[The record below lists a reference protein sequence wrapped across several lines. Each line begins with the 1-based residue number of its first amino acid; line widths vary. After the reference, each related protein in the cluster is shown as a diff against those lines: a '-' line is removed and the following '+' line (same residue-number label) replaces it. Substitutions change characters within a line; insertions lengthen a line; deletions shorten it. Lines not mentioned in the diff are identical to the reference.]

1 MNRSQRPNDKTH
13 IRCPATYFAHSS
25 YVPSFH
31 HRVRSLTNIYL
42 AHHRQRHSVIRTIPL
57 LLSKSPHFACICL
70 SHSLI
75 YVVSFV
81 FRASWHGNLLSLRL
95 LGNRASFQIG
105 PLLTG
110 SSDRA
115 HSFLSLAPSRLSIKC
130 SVGPY
135 PIPNFLSPHPP
146 CSHYP
151 SPNIF
156 PSPEI

>member
-1 MNRSQRPNDKTH
+1 MRTISLLLKESDCRRTVVFVACGIHQDWTLLVV
-13 IRCPATYFAHSS
+13 CS
-25 YVPSFH
+25 YVVMFGP
-31 HRVRSLTNIYL
+31 I
-42 AHHRQRHSVIRTIPL
+42 IPL

-75 YVVSFV
+75 CVVSFV
-81 FRASWHGNLLSLRL
+81 FRTSWHGNLLSLRL

-115 HSFLSLAPSRLSIKC
+115 HSFLCLAPSRLSIKC

-156 PSPEI
+156 PSPAI